1 MNHYMTDEHD
11 YHTMLKLPARM
22 TPRLRKDITSYEAST
37 VRELDKR
44 LAREVAEALV
54 YLPKFDTTPEG
65 CKRFRRDNKEQL
77 RKHIEW
83 GLSQEHYVYAKH
95 FSDSLLDRC
104 VEMEIALHDVRK
116 EMKKSVDLS
125 LPNWKAAFSFRC
137 RGWGS
142 GRPADASSIF
152 INFYPDSLEAT
163 LEQAFASHDDFLG
176 TSDQAMSVLN
186 HFEDVVKILNPDRYN
201 GVVRKAE
208 MDAER
213 RTIMRVRHTANSA
226 AITAKQAVLNANMWL
241 ERDKKWAV
249 AWLKEQQKREV
260 DVRDERQKKAKEAQD
275 ALDKVVSEFVDKWGE
290 SP

>member
-1 MNHYMTDEHD
+1 MKMTDEHD
-11 YHTMLKLPARM
+11 DHTMLKLPARM
-22 TPRLRKDITSYEAST
+22 LPRQRKNLPSYEAHT
-37 VRELDKR
+37 LRELDKR
-44 LAREVAEALV
+44 LASEIAQALV
-54 YLPKFDTTPEG
+54 YLPKFDTTPET
-65 CKRFRRDNKEQL
+65 CKKIRRDNKERL

-83 GLSQEHYVYAKH
+83 GLSQEHFVFVKH
-95 FSDSLLDRC
+95 FSDALLDRC
-104 VEMEIALHDVRK
+104 AEMHIALNDARRK
-116 EMKKSVDLS
+116 MKMSANLS
-125 LPNWKAAFSFRC
+125 LPQWKAAFSYRC
-137 RGWGS
+137 RGWD
-142 GRPADASSIF
+142 GRPGEASSIF

-163 LEQAFASHDDFLG
+163 LEQAFANSDDYLG
-176 TSDQAMSVLN
+176 TSDQAMSVLS

-226 AITAKQAVLNANMWL
+226 TMTAKAAVENANMWL

-249 AWLKEQQKREV
+249 KWLKEQQKREV
-260 DVRDERQKKAKEAQD
+260 QHRDEKQKKAKEASD